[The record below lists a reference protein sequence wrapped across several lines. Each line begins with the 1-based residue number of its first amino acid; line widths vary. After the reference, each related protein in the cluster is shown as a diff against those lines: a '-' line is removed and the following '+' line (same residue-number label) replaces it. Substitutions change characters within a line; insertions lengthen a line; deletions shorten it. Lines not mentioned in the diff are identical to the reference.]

1 MKRFFVWF
9 MSFFS
14 SKQNSYPSQRKS
26 TYGVERRRW
35 SEQDDTLLVKLFKDN
50 GSLLYM
56 SLVLKR
62 TEKAVWRRLFNLGYK
77 YNAKKQKT
85 EALRRASKADF
96 QAPHQ
101 PIIAQDKV
109 EPQMV
114 VQDLSKPDC
123 KQVDPYYKN
132 HLYLKPLYFK
142 PLVKV
147 VSKPQ
152 TSVPVE
158 PTKKPV
164 RPKNAS
170 KPWTAEDDKAFIALH
185 SAGHK
190 PIDIATVLGRSE
202 FAVLTHHNRLGLLPN
217 R

>member
-14 SKQNSYPSQRKS
+14 SKQNNYPNQRKS
-26 TYGVERRRW
+26 VFGVKRRRW
-35 SEQDDTLLVKLFKDN
+35 SKEDDDLLVKLFKDN

-62 TEKAVWRRLFNLGYK
+62 TEKAVWKRLSDLGYK
-77 YNAKKQKT
+77 YNAKQQEA
-85 EALRRASKADF
+85 EALRRALKDNC
-96 QAPHQ
+96 QTVHQ
-101 PIIAQDKV
+101 PIVVSDKA
-109 EPQMV
+109 EPQAIGSV
-114 VQDLSKPDC
+114 LSEPDC
-123 KQVDPYYKN
+123 QQTNPYYKN
-132 HLYLKPLYFK
+132 HLYLK

-170 KPWTAEDDKAFIALH
+170 KPWTAEDDKAFITLH

-202 FAVLTHHNRLGLLPN
+202 FAVLTRHNRLGLLPN